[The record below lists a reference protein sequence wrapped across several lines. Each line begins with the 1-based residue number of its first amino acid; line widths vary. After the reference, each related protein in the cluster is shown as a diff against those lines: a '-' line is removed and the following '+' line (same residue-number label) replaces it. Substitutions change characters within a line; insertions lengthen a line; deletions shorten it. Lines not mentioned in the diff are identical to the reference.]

1 MCTIVA
7 QPITWPSILAI
18 SIEPYRRSNNPS
30 RSWLYLVK
38 ALISRPSMAALLG
51 AFK

>member
-1 MCTIVA
+1 VLG
-7 QPITWPSILAI
+7 SV
-18 SIEPYRRSNNPS
+18 
-30 RSWLYLVK
+30 LVK